1 MNRCFS
7 PTRHG
12 RARVESIAEAP
23 GAIAVETDEA
33 RWSYAVSFD
42 LSPLRTEDAF
52 GEIRVVVDVEVGS
65 GTLGIGCMTIDHSGF
80 VDREQFVPAGL
91 RRKVHVP
98 VGEPGAAASLMLRN
112 ADMNGRSVARI
123 YDVEIRQVSPVE
135 EIEERLRHT
144 GPPLPH
150 GLSIG
155 QALGPIIVPP
165 AFQPIRVETAEPHGS
180 SAASFDLTWPL
191 ELTGI
196 GMPCVVVDV
205 EVEAGLLGIGCMT
218 SDHSSFLDREQ
229 FVPAGLRRKVYVPV
243 GELGAA
249 ASLMLW
255 QRRHKWPLGRTQSRK
270 SRNGSWVGLAAP
282 NLAELEVAKRN
293 QVGEKEP
300 P

>member
-1 MNRCFS
+1 MNSTFFS
-7 PTRHG
+7 ATRHG
-12 RARVESIAEAP
+12 QARAEGVAAAS
-23 GAIAVETDEA
+23 GAIAVETEDVA
-33 RWSYAVSFD
+33 WSYAVSFN
-42 LSPLRTEDAF
+42 LSPLSP
-52 GEIRVVVDVEVGS
+52 GGGS
-65 GTLGIGCMTIDHSGF
+65 GKP
-80 VDREQFVPAGL
+80 R
-91 RRKVHVP
+91 
-98 VGEPGAAASLMLRN
+98 
-112 ADMNGRSVARI
+112 
-123 YDVEIRQVSPVE
+123 
-135 EIEERLRHT
+135 
-144 GPPLPH
+144 
-150 GLSIG
+150 
-155 QALGPIIVPP
+155 
-165 AFQPIRVETAEPHGS
+165 
-180 SAASFDLTWPL
+180 
-191 ELTGI
+191 
-196 GMPCVVVDV
+196 VVVDV